1 LVSIPDGGT
10 RLSSNRWILLQLAQD
25 AVNIHLQD
33 IMALMKRLVL
43 LGLMV
48 CGCGGTQKGT
58 AEPADPHL
66 VPQIADD
73 AKLTKEQ
80 CIELV
85 DHAFEVYLRANPPA
99 DDLAKAEQERDN
111 QKSDDSLN
119 QCMQDVNG
127 KFYKCVLTAQT
138 REAIDACGP

>member
-33 IMALMKRLVL
+33 IMALMKRLAL

-48 CGCGGTQKGT
+48 CGCGGTQRGSADT
-58 AEPADPHL
+58 PDPHL
-66 VPQIADD
+66 MPQIADD

-85 DHAFEVYLRANPPA
+85 DHAFEVYVRAKPPA

-127 KFYKCVLTAQT
+127 KFYKCVLMAQT

>member
-1 LVSIPDGGT
+1 MPDGGT

-33 IMALMKRLVL
+33 IMALMKRFVL
-43 LGLMV
+43 LGLLA
-48 CGCGGTQKGT
+48 CACGGSQKGA
-58 AEPADPHL
+58 AEPPVDPHL
-66 VPQIADD
+66 VPQIEDD

-85 DHAFEVYLRANPPA
+85 DHAFEVFVRTKPSPE
-99 DDLAKAEQERDN
+99 DMAKAEQERDN
-111 QKSDDSLN
+111 QKSEDSLN
-119 QCMQDVNG
+119 QCAQDVNG

-138 REAIDACGP
+138 REGIDACNP